1 VFHAERFR
9 RNCRCSLGK
18 QVIPIIPSFI
28 LCKALELVLHT
39 KTPTYGDQKM
49 LYLAIDQHKAQLLT
63 LNLRNEK
70 GDVIQRGQ
78 ISTNQTYCAGNKN

>member
-1 VFHAERFR
+1 
-9 RNCRCSLGK
+9 
-18 QVIPIIPSFI
+18 
-28 LCKALELVLHT
+28 
-39 KTPTYGDQKM
+39 M